1 MSEKLSFG
9 ERLKHSWNAFIN
21 PVQNFKYD
29 YGRSSY
35 LDPSRPRLSMGNE
48 KSIVGAVYNRIA
60 LDVAALDIKH
70 VILDDTNERFKSV
83 VDDSLNQCLN
93 LAANKDQIS
102 QSFIQDLVL
111 SLFDEGV
118 VAVVPVDTSTS
129 PRLSESYDIDSMRV
143 AKILNWYP
151 DYVKVKMYNDRTGD
165 KEEITLPKTM
175 VAIIENPF
183 YVVMNE
189 PNAVAKRLIRKLNML
204 DVIDEQS
211 ASGKLDL
218 IVQLPGVIK
227 TDARKKQAEDR
238 RKNIEDQLAGSKY
251 GIAYIDGTE
260 KITQLNRSIENNL
273 MNQITFLTTML
284 YSQLG
289 ITEEVL
295 KGTANEQTMLNYYN
309 NTVVPVVSAITQSMK
324 WKFLTKTARTRH
336 HSIKYFRDPFKNTP
350 INNVAELADKFT
362 RNEIASSNEM
372 RSVIGWKPVDD
383 PRADELRNKNLNS
396 QEGVDPMYAEDG
408 MDQEGMEQPYPE
420 DGYVDENLAPEEQLQ
435 YENNEEGGS
444 VANAIIN
451 DQGIRNMKLSELF

>member
-9 ERLKHSWNAFIN
+9 ERLKHSWNAFLN
-21 PVQNFKYD
+21 PSSTVKYD
-29 YGRSSY
+29 YGRASY
-35 LDPSRPRLSMGNE
+35 ANPSRIRMTMGNE
-48 KSIVGAVYNRIA
+48 RSIVGAVYNRIA

-70 VILDDTNERFKSV
+70 VILDETNERFKSV
-83 VDDSLNQCLN
+83 VDDSLNQCLT

-102 QSFIQDLVL
+102 QAFIQDVVL
-111 SLFDEGV
+111 SLFDEGS
-118 VAVVPVDTSTS
+118 VAIVPIDTTS
-129 PRLSESYDIDSMRV
+129 SPKLSESYDIESMRV
-143 AKILNWYP
+143 GRIMNWYP
-151 DYVKVKMYNDRTGD
+151 DYVKVKVYNDKSGE
-165 KEEITLPKTM
+165 KEELMLPKSM

-183 YVVMNE
+183 YAVMNE
-189 PNAVAKRLIRKLNML
+189 PNAVAKRLIRKLNIL

-227 TDARKKQAEDR
+227 TEARKKQAEDR

-260 KITQLNRSIENNL
+260 KVTQLNRSIENNL
-273 MNQITFLTTML
+273 MNQITFLTSML

-289 ITEEVL
+289 ITEEIL
-295 KGTANEQTMLNYYN
+295 QGKADEQTMLNYHN
-309 NTVVPVVSAITQSMK
+309 NTVAPVVNAIVQAMR

-350 INNVAELADKFT
+350 VDKIAELTDKFT
-362 RNEIASSNEM
+362 RNEVASSNEM

-396 QEGVDPMYAEDG
+396 EAGYQPMYTG
-408 MDQEGMEQPYPE
+408 
-420 DGYVDENLAPEEQLQ
+420 
-435 YENNEEGGS
+435 ENNEEGGS
-444 VANAIIN
+444 LVN
-451 DQGIRNMKLSELF
+451 DPNIGKMKLSELSNI